1 MRWRYE
7 LKMDLPAY
15 EPQQGEIMSEDKRK
29 VQRRPLLVEV
39 RYEGGGMRA
48 QSRISD
54 MSATGVYV
62 DVMNPLPAG
71 VSLTMDF
78 TLPAGHEVHAQGVVV
93 RSESRIGMAVMFT
106 RIKPEDQQRIAE
118 VVTHED

>member
-1 MRWRYE
+1 MN
-7 LKMDLPAY
+7 D
-15 EPQQGEIMSEDKRK
+15 DKRK
-29 VQRRPLLVEV
+29 AQRRPLLVEV
-39 RYEGGGMRA
+39 RYEGGGIRA

-71 VSLTMDF
+71 VSLHLDF
-78 TLPAGHEVHAQGVVV
+78 ALPDGHEIHAQGVVV

-106 RIKPEDQQRIAE
+106 CIKPEDQQRIAE
-118 VVTHED
+118 TVAQAS

>member
-1 MRWRYE
+1 M
-7 LKMDLPAY
+7 A
-15 EPQQGEIMSEDKRK
+15 EDKRHSK
-29 VQRRPLLVEV
+29 RRMIIVEV
-39 RYEGGGMRA
+39 RYEGGGLRG
-48 QSRISD
+48 QTRISD

-71 VSLTMDF
+71 VSLTLDF
-78 TLPAGHEVHAQGVVV
+78 TLPDGHQVHAQGLVV

-118 VVTHED
+118 IVAKPE

>member
-1 MRWRYE
+1 MN
-7 LKMDLPAY
+7 D
-15 EPQQGEIMSEDKRK
+15 DKRK
-29 VQRRPLLVEV
+29 AQRRPLLVEV
-39 RYEGGGMRA
+39 RYEGGGICA

-71 VSLTMDF
+71 VSLHLDF
-78 TLPAGHEVHAQGVVV
+78 ALPDGHEIHAQGVVV

-118 VVTHED
+118 IVAQAS

>member
-1 MRWRYE
+1 M
-7 LKMDLPAY
+7 KD
-15 EPQQGEIMSEDKRK
+15 DKIK
-29 VQRRPLLVEV
+29 TQRRPLLVEV
-39 RYEGGGMRA
+39 RYEGAGMRG
-48 QSRISD
+48 QTRISD

-71 VSLTMDF
+71 VSLTIDF
-78 TLPAGHEVHAQGVVV
+78 TLPDGHEIHAQGLVV

-118 VVTHED
+118 IVGQAG

>member
-1 MRWRYE
+1 MN
-7 LKMDLPAY
+7 D
-15 EPQQGEIMSEDKRK
+15 DKRK
-29 VQRRPLLVEV
+29 TQRRPLLVEV
-39 RYEGGGMRA
+39 RYEGAGMRGET
-48 QSRISD
+48 RISD

-71 VSLTMDF
+71 VSLTLNF
-78 TLPAGHEVHAQGVVV
+78 ALPDGHEVYAQGVVV

-118 VVTHED
+118 LVAQAV